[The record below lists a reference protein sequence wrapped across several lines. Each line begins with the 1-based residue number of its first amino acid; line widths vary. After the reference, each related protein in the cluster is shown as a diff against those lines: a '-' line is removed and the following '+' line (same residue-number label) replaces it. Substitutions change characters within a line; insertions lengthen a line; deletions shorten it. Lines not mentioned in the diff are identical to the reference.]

1 MIVWFWLVVDWLR
14 CMIDWLRCMID
25 WLRFMIVWF
34 WLMIVWFRCMIVDSM
49 GITRDWYMYLGLT
62 TRVWCLTFVTFWWPM
77 VNCDS
82 RMTDSIARR
91 RIRIFTLSVDF
102 STIDR
107 ISFDRNP
114 VNVS

>member
-14 CMIDWLRCMID
+14 FRAMID
-25 WLRFMIVWF
+25 WLRFRAMIDWF

-49 GITRDWYMYLGLT
+49 RITRDWHMYLGLT
-62 TRVWCLTFVTFWWPM
+62 TRVWYITLVIFWWPI

-82 RMTDSIARR
+82 RMTDIIARR

-102 STIDR
+102 STLDSW
-107 ISFDRNP
+107 SFDRNP